1 MNSGITSEKK
11 RLRVEFERL
20 LGQKDFF
27 DLIGRSSSLRG
38 YFETFVQEIAGTLSG
53 RCLVS
58 FIPFSTEPQIQV
70 EKESQDEPY
79 RVAYVRVDDWSTRT
93 MSSRL
98 ARRDLPGQWEDVE
111 IPGGKR
117 IFQPMEGQ
125 PRCTPEEVGVI
136 LVPGLAFGR
145 NGARLGR
152 GAGFY
157 DRFLNAHPHALRA
170 GVAFSDQVLDSLPED
185 PHDQRMDIVLTDAG
199 MISMNSYGEWKK
211 HGIMGSRAT

>member
-1 MNSGITSEKK
+1 MKGSVSTEKK
-11 RLRVEFERL
+11 RLRADFDRL
-20 LGQKDFF
+20 LGTKDFF

-38 YFETFVQEIAGTLSG
+38 YFENFIQEIAAPLSR

-70 EKESQDEPY
+70 EKETQDEPY

-93 MSSRL
+93 MSARL

-117 IFQPMEGQ
+117 IFQPMDGQ
-125 PRCTPEEVGVI
+125 PRCAPEEVGVI

-145 NGARLGR
+145 NGSRLGR

-185 PHDQRMDIVLTDAG
+185 PHDQRMDILLTDAG
-199 MISMNSYGEWKK
+199 MICMNSYGEWKK
-211 HGIMGSRAT
+211 QGIIQSRAT

>member
-1 MNSGITSEKK
+1 MNPGVTAEKK
-11 RLRVEFERL
+11 RLRGEFERL

-38 YFETFVQEIAGTLSG
+38 YFESFIQEIAGPLSR

-70 EKESQDEPY
+70 EKETQDEPY
-79 RVAYVRVDDWSTRT
+79 RVAYVRIDDWSTRT

-117 IFQPMEGQ
+117 IFQPMDAQ
-125 PRCTPEEVGVI
+125 PRCTLGEVGVI

-157 DRFLNAHPHALRA
+157 DRFLSAHPHALRA
-170 GVAFSDQVLDSLPED
+170 GIAFSDQVLDSLPED
-185 PHDQRMDIVLTDAG
+185 PHDQRMDILLTDAG
-199 MISMNSYGEWKK
+199 MICMNSYGEWKK
-211 HGIMGSRAT
+211 HGTMGSRAT

>member
-1 MNSGITSEKK
+1 MNPGVTAEKK
-11 RLRVEFERL
+11 RLRGEFERL

-38 YFETFVQEIAGTLSG
+38 YFETFVQEIAGPLSG

-70 EKESQDEPY
+70 ESESQGEPY

-117 IFQPMEGQ
+117 IFQPMDGQ
-125 PRCTPEEVGVI
+125 PRCAPEEVRVI

-145 NGARLGR
+145 NGSRLGR

-157 DRFLNAHPHALRA
+157 DRFLSAHPNALRA

-185 PHDQRMDIVLTDAG
+185 PHDQRMDILLTDAG
-199 MISMNSYGEWKK
+199 MVCMNSYGEWKK
-211 HGIMGSRAT
+211 HGTMGSRAT